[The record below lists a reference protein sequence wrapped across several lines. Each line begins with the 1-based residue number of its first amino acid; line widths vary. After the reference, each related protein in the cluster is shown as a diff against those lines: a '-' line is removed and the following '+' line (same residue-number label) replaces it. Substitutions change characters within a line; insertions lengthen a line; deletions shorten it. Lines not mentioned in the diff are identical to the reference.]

1 MGIVV
6 NLDEFAGLVG
16 VTSETMRVHIGRV
29 EGSPDW
35 LIKRGARGR
44 GYEIE
49 PRGAVAW
56 WEAEREAEQ
65 AISAERAA
73 QLAQMRLDLVG
84 PGGAGDQPLT
94 MSGRQRRE
102 ELEAGIKEMEFRKRK
117 GELLERVDLQHVL
130 MPACVE
136 LRRRLMLCPGEF
148 AIVAGI
154 EPDQARSLEGIIARA
169 IDAFVTSLAPIGV
182 VSQQSEDDR

>member
-1 MGIVV
+1 
-6 NLDEFAGLVG
+6 
-16 VTSETMRVHIGRV
+16 
-29 EGSPDW
+29 
-35 LIKRGARGR
+35 
-44 GYEIE
+44 
-49 PRGAVAW
+49 
-56 WEAEREAEQ
+56 
-65 AISAERAA
+65 
-73 QLAQMRLDLVG
+73 
-84 PGGAGDQPLT
+84 

-154 EPDQARSLEGIIARA
+154 EPDVARPLEGIIARA
-169 IDAFVTSLAPIGV
+169 IDAFVASLAPIGMV
-182 VSQQSEDDR
+182 EALTEKSDD